1 MSFYDNDEIYLRD
14 FEDKQFDAE
23 KFKAFMDNLA
33 QDIDGYG
40 AKAMSI
46 EEVEKYLKEK

>member
-33 QDIDGYG
+33 QDIDVWNLREAYRT
-40 AKAMSI
+40 
-46 EEVEKYLKEK
+46 